1 MKKICF
7 VVTVEFVVKAFLLNH
22 LRALSKYYEI
32 TLIVN
37 TNNPNFLAE
46 QGIDAKVIPLKISRD
61 INLISDLVS
70 LIKLL
75 KILTFQRFSSVHS
88 ITPKAGLLAMLAA
101 WIVRVPL
108 RIHTFQGEVWVTK
121 TGVIKHLL
129 IFIDKLV
136 NMLSTNLT
144 IVSQSEKAFLED
156 HNIIN
161 RQKGIVFANGSI
173 SGVDIARFRPN
184 HQARITVREELKIP
198 FEEKVFLFMGRL
210 TKDKGVL
217 DLAQAF
223 SRMEVG
229 KAHLLFVGPDEQNM
243 QSEIQSLIKCC
254 SRYVHFLPKTDR
266 PELYMAAADV
276 LCLPS
281 YREGFGSVV
290 IEAAAVGIPTIASC
304 IYGITDA
311 IVDGQTGLLHAP
323 RDINAIKNCMENL
336 INNDKLRFVL
346 GERAR
351 VRVLEDFTSEVLT
364 QEWVNFYHTHIC

>member
-1 MKKICF
+1 
-7 VVTVEFVVKAFLLNH
+7 
-22 LRALSKYYEI
+22 
-32 TLIVN
+32 
-37 TNNPNFLAE
+37 
-46 QGIDAKVIPLKISRD
+46 
-61 INLISDLVS
+61 
-70 LIKLL
+70 
-75 KILTFQRFSSVHS
+75 
-88 ITPKAGLLAMLAA
+88 MLAA